1 MLKKVFDKP
10 ACLGF
15 SGPNI
20 FQKTCQKFDGGG
32 DLNGTE
38 KRWVN
43 LERQSVSDWEQ
54 SRNVRVADSPGAIS
68 RARSASYDPHR
79 QLIEDVRVG

>member
-1 MLKKVFDKP
+1 METIYTMLKKLFEKP
-10 ACLGF
+10 SCLGF

-38 KRWVN
+38 KR
-43 LERQSVSDWEQ
+43 
-54 SRNVRVADSPGAIS
+54 
-68 RARSASYDPHR
+68 
-79 QLIEDVRVG
+79 